1 MDMALLHD
9 SVDAKKLDVRMVE
22 RNVTRGVISQND
34 VEKALKQLPDDSEN
48 AEYVSIESLADDGE
62 MSDSN
67 GSLH

>member
-1 MDMALLHD
+1 
-9 SVDAKKLDVRMVE
+9 MVE